1 MAAGNVNHAGDLALA
16 GRIQPA
22 LDASVPNAQQPG
34 QPGYRGIKQ
43 GTVSGVYRDNRLGNQ
58 AGQLPHS
65 RACLVEIDWIT
76 NHDVEVELISG
87 PNVAANRSAVIEAI
101 SAAIVEDIEHQE

>member
-1 MAAGNVNHAGDLALA
+1 M
-16 GRIQPA
+16 
-22 LDASVPNAQQPG
+22 PNNRVS
-34 QPGYRGIKQ
+34 RGT
-43 GTVSGVYRDNRLGNQ
+43 GE
-58 AGQLPHS
+58 LPHS